1 MIQRHV
7 ISWIIAAVAA
17 ASAPAAANAAIIIV
31 RYTGVTST
39 AEGAYI
45 RDQDFLNGT
54 TVYTRGPVYDDQVS
68 GSFTI
73 DTGKLPAVDPYE
85 YSFGQYVYQTEASV
99 PGFVTSTFAS
109 SGNPAAPTAAGDSLL
124 SFPVA
129 GPNFGML
136 MASNRTDIVA
146 TKATDRGDGT
156 FAVHREIG
164 SDTYANALFWDNDL
178 PLLWID
184 GVSVPDFGKIVGGA
198 FTSSYIAHRF
208 VADDVAADSPD
219 GQLLSRTVTRWS
231 SRADRAG
238 GAITS
243 ISMEVQ
249 AVTEPSTWM
258 MLIAGFGAIGVTLR
272 GASRTSRPTAL
283 RRPISYRTTRPAI
296 PRAG

>member
-7 ISWIIAAVAA
+7 ISWLTAALLAA
-17 ASAPAAANAAIIIV
+17 LIPAAANAAIIIV

-73 DTGKLPAVDPYE
+73 DTTKLPAFDPYE
-85 YSFGQYVYQTEASV
+85 YSFGQYVYQTEAPV
-99 PGFVTSTFAS
+99 PGFVDSTFAS

-124 SFPVA
+124 SFPVS

-136 MASNRTDIVA
+136 MASNRTDIAVA
-146 TKATDRGDGT
+146 DATDRGDGT
-156 FAVHREIG
+156 FAIHREIG
-164 SDTYANALFWDNDL
+164 SDTYANTLFWDNDL
-178 PLLWID
+178 PLIQID

-198 FTSSYIAHRF
+198 FTSSYIAQRF

-219 GQLLSRTVTRWS
+219 GQLLSRNVSRWS
-231 SRADRAG
+231 SHLDRAG

-243 ISMEVQ
+243 ISMEIR
-249 AVTEPSTWM
+249 AVPEPATWT
-258 MLIAGFGAIGVTLR
+258 MLIAGFGAVGVTLR
-272 GASRTSRPTAL
+272 GASRTRQRSA
-283 RRPISYRTTRPAI
+283 
-296 PRAG
+296 